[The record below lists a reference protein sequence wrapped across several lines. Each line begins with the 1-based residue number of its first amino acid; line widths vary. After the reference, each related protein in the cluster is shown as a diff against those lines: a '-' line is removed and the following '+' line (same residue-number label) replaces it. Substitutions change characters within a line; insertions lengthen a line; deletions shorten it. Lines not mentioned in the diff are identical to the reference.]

1 MEVNNI
7 LIHTIVLVPADTVFY
22 LKFPL
27 QQSFLCLNAIN
38 FWYFDGVVSGAT
50 PLNLI
55 LLVDVFGIFFLSF
68 TIVGAVET
76 AGISQWVT
84 DESVTEIACFF
95 WLGFSCWVLLG
106 SCWLLLGLAWL
117 CVVDSWQHTNVFR
130 IYDSA
135 ILGSFS
141 DKLWHLDLRYRFK
154 LTPSNLQLCEMQ
166 GSLLLVSCIFKC
178 FLPAKVLY
186 ALLMCFNFCFNLFF
200 YSTLRFKHSSGNLTV
215 VKFNIFH

>member
-1 MEVNNI
+1 M
-7 LIHTIVLVPADTVFY
+7 VLWWCGIRSHSP
-22 LKFPL
+22 
-27 QQSFLCLNAIN
+27 QSYITCRRFWHLFFVLYYCWGSGDCWNFSMGDWWKCNWNCL
-38 FWYFDGVVSGAT
+38 
-50 PLNLI
+50 
-55 LLVDVFGIFFLSF
+55 FFL
-68 TIVGAVET
+68 
-76 AGISQWVT
+76 AG
-84 DESVTEIACFF
+84 FF
-95 WLGFSCWVLLG
+95 MLGFAGFLLAFTRF
-106 SCWLLLGLAWL
+106 AWL

>member
-38 FWYFDGVVSGAT
+38 SWYFDGVVSGAT

-95 WLGFSCWVLLG
+95 WLGFSC
-106 SCWLLLGLAWL
+106 
-117 CVVDSWQHTNVFR
+117 
-130 IYDSA
+130 
-135 ILGSFS
+135 
-141 DKLWHLDLRYRFK
+141 
-154 LTPSNLQLCEMQ
+154 
-166 GSLLLVSCIFKC
+166 
-178 FLPAKVLY
+178 
-186 ALLMCFNFCFNLFF
+186 
-200 YSTLRFKHSSGNLTV
+200 
-215 VKFNIFH
+215 